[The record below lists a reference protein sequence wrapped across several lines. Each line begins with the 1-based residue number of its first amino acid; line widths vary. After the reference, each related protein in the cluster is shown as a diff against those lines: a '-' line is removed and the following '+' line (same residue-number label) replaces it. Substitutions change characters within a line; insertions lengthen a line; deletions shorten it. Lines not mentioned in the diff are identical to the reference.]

1 MPIGGAVTP
10 AVVRSSSGA
19 LVPAAS
25 PAAGDP
31 APGQPPLTALYPV
44 QVLIGGA
51 SVTPAFAGLY
61 QVNVRIPEAPPA
73 GIHALSVVVNGI
85 GSAPVSLFVGSAGG
99 TAN

>member
-19 LVPAAS
+19 LVSAAS
-25 PAAGDP
+25 PAD
-31 APGQPPLTALYPV
+31 GQPPLPALYPI

-61 QVNVRIPEAPPA
+61 QVNVRIPEALPA
-73 GIHALSVVVNGI
+73 GIHTLSVVVYGI
-85 GSAPVSLFVGSAGG
+85 GSDPVSLFVGSAGG